1 MAIEL
6 DIFGGYAC
14 RDTIRH
20 DEKGNYQVERCISG
34 VPITT
39 LYGPS
44 GTISK
49 EKLAASSL
57 SVYEQRMLE
66 VQGLGKA
73 VGLLKRSKANV
84 LLIDLTD
91 ELLRRFLIANEKGDF
106 QIAAEEKYAI
116 DIEGIFAD
124 GKKTMITQQ
133 SPLEMKLPDIEE
145 SFKRFAKDITF
156 SEENPG
162 GYKEKNVIVL
172 EAYYTEKII
181 DNASA
186 MVKDHPKGLDIKK
199 ANELLRQLYLMLYRY
214 IPGCNSI
221 KFPEFT
227 HSSENHLRGVT
238 PLSYTENTYHYYL
251 RALDVLFGFDKVN
264 SINNIYNEQ
273 NLSNKLFTRVL
284 NASPVYSIEGMKKDI
299 GNLKNE
305 LKKQIDEIKKQ
316 GVASKPNNAISEE
329 AKKVIAEDQKK
340 NDEAKT
346 KLEKEKK
353 QLEEAKK
360 QLNEA
365 KKQLD
370 EAKKQA
376 EETKNQLAKEKKQS
390 EETKSQLEKE
400 KKQSEETK
408 NQLEKEKKQL
418 EETKKQIEET
428 KKQIEEA
435 KNQTVETK
443 NQNEEI
449 KKQNEEIK
457 KLNEEIKKQ
466 TEETKK
472 QIEEIQTQ
480 NDLDKKK
487 LEEEKQQ
494 LNERI
499 IQFEKGKE
507 LLGTSEDEIE
517 KLRQQYEKI
526 EEQNEIVK
534 QQAEEIKMLTAEVQ
548 KQKQLA
554 ETKHKQAEAS
564 QKEDSGVRQEEMN
577 RLSKEHKRATEEI
590 QRLLEANK
598 TLNVENKYLIGV
610 REELN
615 RENNRLSKLVQKI
628 LITGPDRDSI

>member
-6 DIFGGYAC
+6 DIFGGYAS

-44 GTISK
+44 AVISK

-66 VQGLGKA
+66 VQGSGKA

-84 LLIDLTD
+84 LLIDLSD
-91 ELLRRFLIANEKGDF
+91 ELLRRFLVANEKGDF
-106 QIAAEEKYAI
+106 QLAAEEKYAA
-116 DIEGIFAD
+116 DIEKIFAD
-124 GKKTMITQQ
+124 GKKTAVTGQ

-156 SEENPG
+156 SEDNPG
-162 GYKEKNVIVL
+162 GYKEKNIIVL

-186 MVKDHPKGLDIKK
+186 MVKDHPSGLDLKK

-227 HSSENHLRGVT
+227 HSSENHLRGVS
-238 PLSYTENTYHYYL
+238 PLSYTEETYHYYL
-251 RALDVLFGFDKVN
+251 RAMDVLFGFDKVN

-284 NASPVYSIEGMKKDI
+284 NASPIYSIDGMKKDI
-299 GNLKNE
+299 ETLKNE
-305 LKKQIDEIKKQ
+305 LKKQTEEIKKQ
-316 GVASKPNNAISEE
+316 GAVNSKPQDVVSEE
-329 AKKVIAEDQKK
+329 AKKAISEEQKK
-340 NDEAKT
+340 IDEAKAG
-346 KLEKEKK
+346 LEKEKK

-360 QLNEA
+360 QIE
-365 KKQLD
+365 
-370 EAKKQA
+370 ETKKQA
-376 EETKNQLAKEKKQS
+376 EQTKNQLATEKKQS
-390 EETKSQLEKE
+390 EDLKAQLEKE

-408 NQLEKEKKQL
+408 NQLDKEKKQL

-428 KKQIEEA
+428 KQQIEEA

-449 KKQNEEIK
+449 KNQNEEIK

-472 QIEEIQTQ
+472 QIEEIQAK
-480 NDLDKKK
+480 NDLDKKQ
-487 LEEEKQQ
+487 LEEEKKRLDEQ
-494 LNERI
+494 I
-499 IQFEKGKE
+499 KQFEKGKE
-507 LLGTSEDEIE
+507 LLGGSADEVE
-517 KLRQQYEKI
+517 KLRQQYEAVEK
-526 EEQNEIVK
+526 QNEVIK
-534 QQAEEIKMLTAEVQ
+534 QQAEEIKNLTAEVQ

-554 ETKHKQAEAS
+554 EANQKQAEVS
-564 QKEDSGVRQEEMN
+564 QEYGTVKNQEDMN
-577 RLSKEHKRATEEI
+577 KLSKEHKRATEEI
-590 QRLLEANK
+590 QRLLEENR
-598 TLNVENKYLIGV
+598 TLTVENKYLIGV

-615 RENNRLSKLVQKI
+615 RENSRLSKLVQKI
-628 LITGPDRDSI
+628 LITGPN